1 MIKGG
6 INMAGMTNP
15 AIKNLE
21 SRMNELEREMSDLRE
36 KVESKETNINNI
48 PKDIPKEENIV
59 NIQKEEEKN
68 TSNIIDLSTVLNSK
82 KSELKKD
89 VPSNAKFL
97 GMRTLELTQ
106 NEVDNMVTKF
116 NNNNGLS
123 KAA

>member
-1 MIKGG
+1 
-6 INMAGMTNP
+6 MAGMTNP

-21 SRMNELEREMSDLRE
+21 SRMSELEREMSDLRE
-36 KVESKETNINNI
+36 KVESKETIINNI
-48 PKDIPKEENIV
+48 PKDIPKEENVV

-68 TSNIIDLSTVLNSK
+68 TSNVIDLSTVLNSK

-123 KAA
+123 KAV

>member
-1 MIKGG
+1 
-6 INMAGMTNP
+6 MAGMTNP

-21 SRMNELEREMSDLRE
+21 SRMSELEREMSDLRE
-36 KVESKETNINNI
+36 KIESKETTINNI
-48 PKDIPKEENIV
+48 PKDIPKEENVV

-123 KAA
+123 KAV

>member
-21 SRMNELEREMSDLRE
+21 SRMSELEREMSDLRE

-48 PKDIPKEENIV
+48 PKDIPKEENVV

-123 KAA
+123 KAV

>member
-1 MIKGG
+1 
-6 INMAGMTNP
+6 MAGMTNP

-21 SRMNELEREMSDLRE
+21 SRMSEIEREISDLKE
-36 KVESKETNINNI
+36 KFESKKTVIN
-48 PKDIPKEENIV
+48 DVPKEENIV
-59 NIQKEEEKN
+59 NIQNEEEKN
-68 TSNIIDLSTVLNSK
+68 ISNIIDLSTVLNSK

-89 VPSNAKFL
+89 TPSNAKFY

>member
-1 MIKGG
+1 
-6 INMAGMTNP
+6 MAGMTNP

-21 SRMNELEREMSDLRE
+21 SRMSELEREMSDLRE

-48 PKDIPKEENIV
+48 PKDIPKEENVV

-68 TSNIIDLSTVLNSK
+68 ISNIIDLSTVLNSK

-116 NNNNGLS
+116 NNNNGIS
-123 KAA
+123 KAV

>member
-1 MIKGG
+1 
-6 INMAGMTNP
+6 MAGMTNP

-21 SRMNELEREMSDLRE
+21 SRMSELEREMSDLRE

-48 PKDIPKEENIV
+48 PKDITKEENVV

-68 TSNIIDLSTVLNSK
+68 TTNVIDLSTVLNSK

-123 KAA
+123 KAV

>member
-1 MIKGG
+1 
-6 INMAGMTNP
+6 MAGMTNP

-21 SRMNELEREMSDLRE
+21 SRMSELEREMSDLRE

-48 PKDIPKEENIV
+48 PKDIPKDIPKEENVV

-123 KAA
+123 KAV

>member
-1 MIKGG
+1 
-6 INMAGMTNP
+6 MAGMTNP

-21 SRMNELEREMSDLRE
+21 SRMSELERGMSDLRE

-123 KAA
+123 KAV

>member
-1 MIKGG
+1 
-6 INMAGMTNP
+6 MAGMTNP

-123 KAA
+123 KAV

>member
-1 MIKGG
+1 
-6 INMAGMTNP
+6 MAGMTNP

-21 SRMNELEREMSDLRE
+21 SRMSELEREMSDLRE
-36 KVESKETNINNI
+36 KVESKETIINNI
-48 PKDIPKEENIV
+48 PKDIPKEENAV

-68 TSNIIDLSTVLNSK
+68 TSNMIDLSTVLNSK

-123 KAA
+123 KAV

>member
-1 MIKGG
+1 
-6 INMAGMTNP
+6 MAGMTNP

-21 SRMNELEREMSDLRE
+21 SRMSELEREMSDLRE

-48 PKDIPKEENIV
+48 QKDIPKEENVV

-106 NEVDNMVTKF
+106 NEVNNMVTKF

-123 KAA
+123 KAV

>member
-1 MIKGG
+1 
-6 INMAGMTNP
+6 MAGMTNP

-21 SRMNELEREMSDLRE
+21 SRMSELEKAMSDLRE
-36 KVESKETNINNI
+36 KVESKETTINTA
-48 PKDIPKEENIV
+48 PKEENII
-59 NIQKEEEKN
+59 NIQKEEKN
-68 TSNIIDLSTVLNSK
+68 ASNIIDLSTVLSSS

-89 VPSNAKFL
+89 VPSNAKFY

>member
-1 MIKGG
+1 
-6 INMAGMTNP
+6 MARMTNP

-36 KVESKETNINNI
+36 KVESKETIINNI
-48 PKDIPKEENIV
+48 PKDIPKEENVV

-82 KSELKKD
+82 NSELKKD

-123 KAA
+123 KAV

>member
-36 KVESKETNINNI
+36 KVESKETIINNI
-48 PKDIPKEENIV
+48 PKDIPKEENVV

-106 NEVDNMVTKF
+106 NEVNNMVTKF

-123 KAA
+123 KAV

>member
-1 MIKGG
+1 
-6 INMAGMTNP
+6 
-15 AIKNLE
+15 
-21 SRMNELEREMSDLRE
+21 MNELEREMSDLRE
-36 KVESKETNINNI
+36 KVESKETIINNI
-48 PKDIPKEENIV
+48 PKEENVV

-82 KSELKKD
+82 NSELKKD

-123 KAA
+123 KAV

>member
-1 MIKGG
+1 
-6 INMAGMTNP
+6 MAGMTNP

-36 KVESKETNINNI
+36 KVESKETIINNI
-48 PKDIPKEENIV
+48 PKDIPKEENVV

-123 KAA
+123 KAV

>member
-36 KVESKETNINNI
+36 KVGSKETIINNI
-48 PKDIPKEENIV
+48 PKDIPKEENVV

-106 NEVDNMVTKF
+106 NEVNNMVTKF

-123 KAA
+123 KAV

>member
-1 MIKGG
+1 
-6 INMAGMTNP
+6 MAGMTNP

-21 SRMNELEREMSDLRE
+21 SRMSELEREMSDLRE
-36 KVESKETNINNI
+36 KVESKGTNINNI
-48 PKDIPKEENIV
+48 PKDIPK
-59 NIQKEEEKN
+59 EEKN

-123 KAA
+123 KAV

>member
-1 MIKGG
+1 
-6 INMAGMTNP
+6 MAGMTNP

-36 KVESKETNINNI
+36 KVESKETIINNI

-123 KAA
+123 KAV

>member
-1 MIKGG
+1 
-6 INMAGMTNP
+6 MAGMTNP

-21 SRMNELEREMSDLRE
+21 SRMSELEREMSDLRE

-48 PKDIPKEENIV
+48 PKDIQKEENVV

-123 KAA
+123 KAV

>member
-1 MIKGG
+1 
-6 INMAGMTNP
+6 MAGMTNP

-21 SRMNELEREMSDLRE
+21 SRMSELEREMSDLRE
-36 KVESKETNINNI
+36 KVESKETNINNIPKDI

-123 KAA
+123 KAV

>member
-21 SRMNELEREMSDLRE
+21 SRMSELEREMSDLRE

-48 PKDIPKEENIV
+48 PKDIPKEENVV

-116 NNNNGLS
+116 NNNNSLS
-123 KAA
+123 KAV

>member
-1 MIKGG
+1 
-6 INMAGMTNP
+6 MAGMTNP

-36 KVESKETNINNI
+36 KVESKETIINNI
-48 PKDIPKEENIV
+48 PKDIPKEENVV

-68 TSNIIDLSTVLNSK
+68 TSNVIDLSTVLNSK

-123 KAA
+123 KAV

>member
-1 MIKGG
+1 
-6 INMAGMTNP
+6 MAGMTNP

-21 SRMNELEREMSDLRE
+21 SRMSELEREMSDLRE
-36 KVESKETNINNI
+36 KVESKETIINNI
-48 PKDIPKEENIV
+48 PKDIPKEENVV
-59 NIQKEEEKN
+59 NIPKEEEKN
-68 TSNIIDLSTVLNSK
+68 TTNVIDLSTVLNSK

-123 KAA
+123 KAV

>member
-1 MIKGG
+1 
-6 INMAGMTNP
+6 MAGMTNP

-21 SRMNELEREMSDLRE
+21 SRMSELEREMSDLRE

-48 PKDIPKEENIV
+48 PKDIPKEENVV

-89 VPSNAKFL
+89 IPSNAKFY
-97 GMRTLELTQ
+97 GMRTLDLTQ
-106 NEVDNMVTKF
+106 TEVDNMVTKF

>member
-1 MIKGG
+1 
-6 INMAGMTNP
+6 MAGMTNP

-21 SRMNELEREMSDLRE
+21 IRMIELEREMSDLRE
-36 KVESKETNINNI
+36 KVESKETIINNI
-48 PKDIPKEENIV
+48 IKDIPKEENVV

-123 KAA
+123 KAV

>member
-6 INMAGMTNP
+6 INMAIMTNP

-36 KVESKETNINNI
+36 KVESKETIINNI
-48 PKDIPKEENIV
+48 PKDIPKEENVV

-106 NEVDNMVTKF
+106 NEVNNMVTKF

-123 KAA
+123 KAV

>member
-21 SRMNELEREMSDLRE
+21 SRMSELEREMSDLRE
-36 KVESKETNINNI
+36 KVESKETIINNI
-48 PKDIPKEENIV
+48 PKDIPKEENVV

-123 KAA
+123 KAV

>member
-1 MIKGG
+1 
-6 INMAGMTNP
+6 MAGMTNP

-21 SRMNELEREMSDLRE
+21 SRMSELEREMSDLRE

-48 PKDIPKEENIV
+48 LKDIPKEENVV

-123 KAA
+123 KAV